1 MSRTMKALVKRE
13 AAKGI
18 WLEEVPV
25 PQPGPNEVLVR
36 VEKTAICG
44 TDLHIYL
51 WDDWSQRT
59 IRPGLVIGHEFV
71 GRIAELGPGVSG
83 YKVGQRVSAEGH
95 IVCGHCR
102 NCRGGRPHLCPHTV
116 GIGVNR
122 DGAFAEYIV
131 MPASNLWPIP
141 DPIPSELAAFFDP
154 CGNAAHCALEFDVVG
169 EDVLITGA
177 GPIGIIAAG
186 ICKHIGARNV
196 VVTDVNDFRLKL
208 AADMG
213 ATRVVN
219 VANQSL
225 KDVMADLHMEGFD
238 VGLEMSGN
246 PRAFN
251 DMLDCMYHGGKI
263 AMLGIMPRGAGCD
276 WDKIIFKGLTVQG
289 IYGRKMYETMVQDDP
304 ADAVRL
310 PAGQGAHPP
319 AADRRI
325 PARLRADGTG
335 QGRQGRAE
343 LDLTPGFLLEEKGA
357 FRRLFPSR
365 PRLTRP
371 RISCRRSG

>member
-1 MSRTMKALVKRE
+1 MAATLMKALVKRE
-13 AAKGI
+13 ATKGI
-18 WLEEVPV
+18 WMEEVPV
-25 PQPGPNEVLVR
+25 PAPGPNEVLIKL
-36 VEKTAICG
+36 EKTAICG

-51 WDDWSQRT
+51 WDEWSQRT
-59 IRPGLVIGHEFV
+59 IKPGLVIGHEFV
-71 GRIAELGPGVSG
+71 GRIVEIGPGVTG
-83 YKVGQRVSAEGH
+83 YSLGQRVSAEGH

-102 NCRGGRPHLCPHTV
+102 NCRAGRPHLCPNTV

-141 DPIPSELAAFFDP
+141 DQIPSELAAFFDP
-154 CGNAAHCALEFDVVG
+154 YGNAAHCALEFDVIG

-196 VVTDVNDFRLKL
+196 VVTDVNDYRLKL

-219 VANQSL
+219 VSKTSL

-238 VGLEMSGN
+238 VALEMSGN

-263 AMLGIMPRGAGCD
+263 AMLGIMPGPAAID
-276 WDKIIFKGLTVQG
+276 WNTVVFNGLSIKG
-289 IYGRKMYETMVQDDP
+289 IYGREMFETWYKMTAMVQSGLDIAPVISHRFAYAEYET
-304 ADAVRL
+304 AF
-310 PAGQGAHPP
+310 
-319 AADRRI
+319 
-325 PARLRADGTG
+325 
-335 QGRQGRAE
+335 E
-343 LDLTPGFLLEEKGA
+343 LM
-357 FRRLFPSR
+357 
-365 PRLTRP
+365 
-371 RISCRRSG
+371 RSGKSGKIVLEWA